1 MTYSD
6 GQRGRVKPSSERESA
21 IQSLVNTIFPSGTGR
36 SPMDRRT
43 ASQKYNDAA
52 KQQIYGSLPTNYKQT
67 EQTAG
72 QIYGSLPIDYKT
84 TEQQAGL
91 EAERFRKGAG
101 FPGQTAQVYPV
112 QPPVTP
118 IVTGLTPTG
127 EVDRTQSD
135 DYKSTRA
142 RYEQLRKA
150 APEMV
155 MTPEGLREKAL
166 DYGLQE
172 WARLNPTLAKQQQ
185 SANPLMKQTFGYQTG
200 LAPDQIP
207 GGMAPD
213 QQVVMGDLGS
223 RAQGEGGYDYG
234 ALMAEAAQREMESP
248 DPLEKQKFQQLL
260 TAQQAYNATTAGMNR
275 SISDRVKDYLRGG
288 YYEGASRFPTQSLF

>member
-1 MTYSD
+1 
-6 GQRGRVKPSSERESA
+6 
-21 IQSLVNTIFPSGTGR
+21 
-36 SPMDRRT
+36 
-43 ASQKYNDAA
+43 
-52 KQQIYGSLPTNYKQT
+52 
-67 EQTAG
+67 
-72 QIYGSLPIDYKT
+72 
-84 TEQQAGL
+84 
-91 EAERFRKGAG
+91 
-101 FPGQTAQVYPV
+101 V

-172 WARLNPTLAKQQQ
+172 WARLNPTLAKRQQ
-185 SANPLMKQTFGYQTG
+185 SANPLMQQTFDYQTG

-213 QQVVMGDLGS
+213 QQIVMGDLGS

-234 ALMAEAAQREMESP
+234 ALMAEAAQRGEMESP
-248 DPLEKQKFQQLL
+248 DLLEKQRLQQSL
-260 TAQQAYNATTAGMNR
+260 TAGQADRATTAGMNP
-275 SISDRVKDYLRGG
+275 SISKRVEDYLRGG
-288 YYEGASRFPTQSLF
+288 YGDPRFPTQSLF

>member
-1 MTYSD
+1 MTYSG
-6 GQRGRVKPSSERESA
+6 GQRGRVNPRSERESA
-21 IQSLVNTIFPSGTGR
+21 IQSLVNTFFPSGTGR

-43 ASQKYNDAA
+43 ASQKYKDAVSP
-52 KQQIYGSLPTNYKQT
+52 KQIYGSLPTDYKQT

-91 EAERFRKGAG
+91 EAEQFRKGAG
-101 FPGQTAQVYPV
+101 FPGQTAQVYAV

-118 IVTGLTPTG
+118 IVIGLTPTG
-127 EVDRTQSD
+127 EVDRRQSD

-172 WARLNPTLAKQQQ
+172 WARLNPTLAKRQQ
-185 SANPLMKQTFGYQTG
+185 STNPLMQQTFDYQTG

-213 QQVVMGDLGS
+213 QQIVMGDLGS

-234 ALMAEAAQREMESP
+234 ALMAEAAQREMKSP
-248 DPLEKQKFQQLL
+248 DLLEEQKLRQSL
-260 TAQQAYNATTAGMNR
+260 TAGQADRATTAGMNS
-275 SISDRVKDYLRGG
+275 SISKRVEDYLRGG
-288 YYEGASRFPTQSLF
+288 YGDLRFPTQPLF